1 MSEYHE
7 YMASPR
13 GIPVELYDALSVRE
27 RALLHDFLLRLREAE
42 EKHPVFA
49 EGPYHGLGFLQEE
62 AGELVRAV
70 THDEGEER
78 MYDEALDLLTV
89 TWRFARGD
97 WKQGEE

>member
-1 MSEYHE
+1 MSEYHA
-7 YMASPR
+7 YMAPSR

-27 RALLHDFLLRLREAE
+27 RALLHDFLMRLREAE
-42 EKHPVFA
+42 AKHPVFA
-49 EGPYHGLGFLQEE
+49 EGPYRGLGFLQEE
-62 AGELVRAV
+62 VGELVRAV

-78 MYDEALDLLTV
+78 MYDETLDLLAV